1 MTWEP
6 THVQLTVLRARNLL
20 TKSKG
25 GSKLTDVFVAVQL
38 GKEKFQTSTI
48 KNALNPEWFE
58 QCDLQLPTMN
68 MEVQL
73 HVMHRGMLS
82 DDFIGYCSVPL
93 WHYKVYERPSSQWI
107 QLQGKPNKT
116 PDNKYRGEI
125 EVRVAFSVKSKQEE
139 AASNLNKKKSSSIKG
154 LASAM
159 GQKVGDK
166 FKFVR
171 SKSLRD
177 PHFSTPPVKD
187 PSAFQTTSA
196 IQEDKVYKADVQDDM
211 AASQS
216 NQNSPENQQG
226 AALSKGNAASFS
238 ALDINLPIWDEPEA
252 NERLRACSMSLRRS
266 GEMDK
271 GPDNI
276 RVYNQPGNRQSLP
289 ASYLGTQ
296 TLPHPKGK
304 RYGQG
309 RRSMDDLDSAVSSQP
324 GYLESIF
331 RKESEVFKTM
341 NTGDH
346 QSDSSE
352 SIEEPKSN
360 KVKSAKEYT
369 APIQESC
376 DSESEGSID
385 INFPAVK
392 RKSDS
397 VGECKLPSDP
407 KLEQLEEHQSSTSH
421 LNNLSPESGIAT
433 INSSH
438 TSISNDNEF
447 KETSFPETSG
457 DPVYHN
463 EVPSSEKLSH
473 TDINGEDRKESVSR
487 SKKKIAPEENFSFGL
502 SPDKPEPTTNGNVRR
517 RSKKERSRGMGNRR
531 YTVQGLDYPRRQ
543 NSLEDTLDS
552 LRPQFMR
559 EAREVS
565 SIPND
570 LIAVYRHMTKD
581 ELIRIVIQH
590 KAQLIR
596 KDQYVK
602 DLEGYI
608 DSLLVRVM
616 EATPRILQNG
626 TRFK

>member
-196 IQEDKVYKADVQDDM
+196 IQ
-211 AASQS
+211 
-216 NQNSPENQQG
+216 
-226 AALSKGNAASFS
+226 
-238 ALDINLPIWDEPEA
+238 

>member
-6 THVQLTVLRARNLL
+6 THVQLTVCRARNLL
-20 TKSKG
+20 TKTKG

-125 EVRVAFSVKSKQEE
+125 EVRIAFSVKSKQEE
-139 AASNLNKKKSSSIKG
+139 ADSNLNKKKSSSIKG

-159 GQKVGDK
+159 GHKVGDK

-177 PHFSTPPVKD
+177 PHFSSPPAKD
-187 PSAFQTTSA
+187 PSALQTHSA
-196 IQEDKVYKADVQDDM
+196 IQ
-211 AASQS
+211 
-216 NQNSPENQQG
+216 
-226 AALSKGNAASFS
+226 
-238 ALDINLPIWDEPEA
+238 

-266 GEMDK
+266 GEMEK

-304 RYGQG
+304 RYGQN

-331 RKESEVFKTM
+331 KKESEVFKTM
-341 NTGDH
+341 TTGDH

-360 KVKSAKEYT
+360 KVKSAKEYKE
-369 APIQESC
+369 PIQESC
-376 DSESEGSID
+376 GSESDGSID

-407 KLEQLEEHQSSTSH
+407 KLEQLEEQRSSSSH
-421 LNNLSPESGIAT
+421 LNNLSPESGFAT
-433 INSSH
+433 FNSSH
-438 TSISNDNEF
+438 TSISNEF
-447 KETSFPETSG
+447 KETSFPDKNG

-463 EVPSSEKLSH
+463 EVPSSSEKLSH
-473 TDINGEDRKESVSR
+473 TDVNGEDRKESVSR
-487 SKKKIAPEENFSFGL
+487 SKKKIAPEEKFSFGQ

-517 RSKKERSRGMGNRR
+517 RSKKERSRGMGSRR

-570 LIAVYRHMTKD
+570 LISVYRHMTKD

-602 DLEGYI
+602 DLESYI

>member
-1 MTWEP
+1 M
-6 THVQLTVLRARNLL
+6 
-20 TKSKG
+20 K
-25 GSKLTDVFVAVQL
+25 
-38 GKEKFQTSTI
+38 
-48 KNALNPEWFE
+48 
-58 QCDLQLPTMN
+58 
-68 MEVQL
+68 
-73 HVMHRGMLS
+73 
-82 DDFIGYCSVPL
+82 IG
-93 WHYKVYERPSSQWI
+93 H
-107 QLQGKPNKT
+107 
-116 PDNKYRGEI
+116 
-125 EVRVAFSVKSKQEE
+125 
-139 AASNLNKKKSSSIKG
+139 
-154 LASAM
+154 
-159 GQKVGDK
+159 KVGDK

-177 PHFSTPPVKD
+177 PHFSSPPAKD
-187 PSAFQTTSA
+187 PSTLQTPSA
-196 IQEDKVYKADVQDDM
+196 IQEDKVYKADDKDDM
-211 AASQS
+211 AESQS
-216 NQNSPENQQG
+216 NQNSPEQG
-226 AALSKGNAASFS
+226 AVLSKGNATSFS

-252 NERLRACSMSLRRS
+252 VS
-266 GEMDK
+266 
-271 GPDNI
+271 PDNI

-289 ASYLGTQ
+289 ASYLGTH

-304 RYGQG
+304 RYGQN

-331 RKESEVFKTM
+331 KKESEVLKTM
-341 NTGDH
+341 TTGDH

-360 KVKSAKEYT
+360 KVKSAKEYKE
-369 APIQESC
+369 PIQESC
-376 DSESEGSID
+376 GSESDGSID

-407 KLEQLEEHQSSTSH
+407 KLEHLEEQQSSSSH
-421 LNNLSPESGIAT
+421 LNNLSPESGFAT
-433 INSSH
+433 FNSSH
-438 TSISNDNEF
+438 TSISNEF
-447 KETSFPETSG
+447 KETSFPDKSG

-463 EVPSSEKLSH
+463 EVPSSSEKLSH
-473 TDINGEDRKESVSR
+473 TDVNGDDRKESVSR
-487 SKKKIAPEENFSFGL
+487 SKKKIAPEEKFSFGQ

-517 RSKKERSRGMGNRR
+517 RSKKERSRGMGSRR

-570 LIAVYRHMTKD
+570 LISVYRHMTKD

-590 KAQLIR
+590 KTQLIR

-602 DLEGYI
+602 DLESYI

>member
-6 THVQLTVLRARNLL
+6 THVQLTVCRARNLL
-20 TKSKG
+20 TKTKG

-73 HVMHRGMLS
+73 NVMHRGMLS

-139 AASNLNKKKSSSIKG
+139 ADSNLNKKKSSSIKG

-159 GQKVGDK
+159 GHKVGDK

-171 SKSLRD
+171 SKSMRD
-177 PHFSTPPVKD
+177 PHFSSPPVKD
-187 PSAFQTTSA
+187 PSTLQTTSA
-196 IQEDKVYKADVQDDM
+196 IQ
-211 AASQS
+211 
-216 NQNSPENQQG
+216 
-226 AALSKGNAASFS
+226 
-238 ALDINLPIWDEPEA
+238 

-266 GEMDK
+266 GEMEK

-304 RYGQG
+304 RYGQN

-331 RKESEVFKTM
+331 KKESEVFKTM
-341 NTGDH
+341 TTGDH

-360 KVKSAKEYT
+360 KVKSAKEYKE
-369 APIQESC
+369 PIQESC
-376 DSESEGSID
+376 GSESDGSVD

-407 KLEQLEEHQSSTSH
+407 KLEQLEEQSSSSH
-421 LNNLSPESGIAT
+421 LNNLSPESGFAT
-433 INSSH
+433 FNSSH
-438 TSISNDNEF
+438 TSISNEF
-447 KETSFPETSG
+447 KETSFPDKSG

-463 EVPSSEKLSH
+463 EVPSSSEKLSH
-473 TDINGEDRKESVSR
+473 TDLNGEDRKESVSR
-487 SKKKIAPEENFSFGL
+487 SKKKIAPEEKFSFGQ

-517 RSKKERSRGMGNRR
+517 RSKKERSRGMGSRR

-570 LIAVYRHMTKD
+570 LISVYRHMTKD

-602 DLEGYI
+602 DLESYI

>member
-177 PHFSTPPVKD
+177 PHFSTPPAKD

-196 IQEDKVYKADVQDDM
+196 IQ
-211 AASQS
+211 
-216 NQNSPENQQG
+216 
-226 AALSKGNAASFS
+226 
-238 ALDINLPIWDEPEA
+238 

-276 RVYNQPGNRQSLP
+276 RIYNQPGNRQSLP

-341 NTGDH
+341 NTGGH
-346 QSDSSE
+346 LSDSSE

-407 KLEQLEEHQSSTSH
+407 KLEQLEEQQSSSSH

-502 SPDKPEPTTNGNVRR
+502 SPDKLEPTTNGNVRR

>member
-6 THVQLTVLRARNLL
+6 THVQLTVCRARNLL
-20 TKSKG
+20 TKTKG

-73 HVMHRGMLS
+73 NVMHRGMLS

-139 AASNLNKKKSSSIKG
+139 ADSNLNKKKSSSIKG

-159 GQKVGDK
+159 GHKVGDK

-171 SKSLRD
+171 SKSMRD
-177 PHFSTPPVKD
+177 PHFSSPPVKD
-187 PSAFQTTSA
+187 PSTLQTTSA
-196 IQEDKVYKADVQDDM
+196 IQEDKVYKADDKDDM
-211 AASQS
+211 
-216 NQNSPENQQG
+216 
-226 AALSKGNAASFS
+226 
-238 ALDINLPIWDEPEA
+238 

-266 GEMDK
+266 GEMEK

-304 RYGQG
+304 RYGQN

-331 RKESEVFKTM
+331 KKESEVFKTM
-341 NTGDH
+341 TTGDH

-360 KVKSAKEYT
+360 KVKSAKEYKE
-369 APIQESC
+369 PIQESC
-376 DSESEGSID
+376 GSESDGSVD

-407 KLEQLEEHQSSTSH
+407 KLEQLEEQSSSSH
-421 LNNLSPESGIAT
+421 LNNLSPESGFAT
-433 INSSH
+433 FNSSH
-438 TSISNDNEF
+438 TSISNEF
-447 KETSFPETSG
+447 KETSFPDKSG

-463 EVPSSEKLSH
+463 EVPSSSEKLSH
-473 TDINGEDRKESVSR
+473 TDLNGEDRKESVSR
-487 SKKKIAPEENFSFGL
+487 SKKKIAPEEKFSFGQ

-517 RSKKERSRGMGNRR
+517 RSKKERSRGMGSRR

-570 LIAVYRHMTKD
+570 LISVYRHMTKD

-602 DLEGYI
+602 DLESYI